1 MSMKQISVFVEN
13 KPGALYALT
22 AVLAQGQI
30 DMRAL
35 SLAETKDFGIVRL
48 IVNDLYKTTTL
59 LKDAGY
65 VHSITPVVGVIIPD
79 VPGGLNRVLQV
90 LSNAKINVE
99 YMYAFLGG
107 KQANSAYMI
116 FRVQDVEGA
125 QQALTQR
132 DIKVLDQDQMA
143 GV

>member
-1 MSMKQISVFVEN
+1 M
-13 KPGALYALT
+13 
-22 AVLAQGQI
+22 
-30 DMRAL
+30 
-35 SLAETKDFGIVRL
+35 
-48 IVNDLYKTTTL
+48 
-59 LKDAGY
+59 
-65 VHSITPVVGVIIPD
+65 VGVAIPD

-116 FRVQDVEGA
+116 FRVQDVDAAE
-125 QQALTQR
+125 QALAQR